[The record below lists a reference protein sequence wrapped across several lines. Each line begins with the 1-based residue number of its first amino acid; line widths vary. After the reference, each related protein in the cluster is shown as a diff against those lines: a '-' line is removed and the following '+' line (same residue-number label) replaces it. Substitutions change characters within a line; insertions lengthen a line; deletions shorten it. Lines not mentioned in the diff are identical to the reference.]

1 MKPSHDLTNLIAYTQ
16 REGPWPDLF
25 ASVLDEHFG
34 PVLEEFDLEFED
46 LEDLLGPQLPWTCWG
61 AAFEDFMT
69 RHWEPEGNAV
79 DVYLKRRGWREPVL
93 AKSYMLGLR
102 DAHVSLHEVVSTTPG
117 VGMVL
122 RDLLTGADP
131 VTVREKSASKT
142 LQPGDRIAVRVV
154 PVRDHHVI
162 SGGLLPFA
170 PAVVELL
177 MDGLRTTL
185 KLRRKKDL
193 RFTPDQLR
201 RMAPLFTAAFLFT
214 HLPDALNPQVPQ
226 MTNSDGEELVFHELR
241 FPFASG
247 VTQAQ
252 VAEALGRLPDLSS
265 DGSKRWVWLSR
276 PRNGSKAKRE
286 GGMIHGALALRG
298 RALVLEVNSAERAA
312 RGAAMIVNATG
323 AALRPPLTVIQTFEQ
338 ARAAHATKAPAPQD
352 EIPPEVARKVIH
364 AQMERHYRETLDHPI
379 PALKGKTPRQAVKT
393 AVGRKLVADWLRLLE
408 SGSAR
413 PEAGAMAGY
422 DFGWMWTEL
431 GLTRDG

>member
-1 MKPSHDLTNLIAYTQ
+1 
-16 REGPWPDLF
+16 LF

-46 LEDLLGPQLPWTCWG
+46 LEDLLGPHLPWTCWG

-69 RHWEPEGNAV
+69 RHWDPEGNAV
-79 DVYLKRRGWREPVL
+79 DIYLKRRGWREPVL
-93 AKSYMLGLR
+93 AKSYMQGLR
-102 DAHVSLHEVVSTTPG
+102 DAHVSLHDVVAINPG
-117 VGMVL
+117 TGMVL

-131 VTVREKSASKT
+131 VAVREKSASKS

-162 SGGLLPFA
+162 SGALLPFA

-193 RFTPDQLR
+193 RLTPDQLR

-214 HLPDALNPQVPQ
+214 HIPDALDPQVLQ
-226 MTNSDGEELVFHELR
+226 MTNTDGEALVFHELR
-241 FPFASG
+241 FPFATG

-252 VAEALGRLPDLSS
+252 VAQEVAHLPDLSS
-265 DGSKRWVWLSR
+265 DGPKRWVWLSR
-276 PRNGSKAKRE
+276 PRKGMGD
-286 GGMIHGALALRG
+286 GGTIHGTLELRG
-298 RALVLEVNSAERAA
+298 RSLVLEVNSAERAA
-312 RGAAMIVNATG
+312 RGAAMIGHAAG
-323 AALRPPLTVIQTFEQ
+323 ALLRPPLTAIQTFEQ
-338 ARAAHATKAPAPQD
+338 ARAAHAGKAPAPQD
-352 EIPPEVARKVIH
+352 DIPPDIARDVIH
-364 AQMERHYRETLDHPI
+364 AHMDRHYRETLDQPV
-379 PALKGKTPRQAVKT
+379 PALRGKTPRQSVKT
-393 AVGRKLVADWLRLLE
+393 AAGRKLVTDWLRLLE

-413 PEAGAMAGY
+413 PEAGPMAGY